1 LRARFI
7 IAAISHLDVRR
18 AEVNACRMKD
28 FVGIDERQPSFGLP
42 KQKKP
47 GMAGLFSMRR

>member
-1 LRARFI
+1 LLARFV

-18 AEVNACRMKD
+18 AAANACRMKD
-28 FVGIDERQPSFGLP
+28 FVGIDERQPTFGLA